1 MKKAADECK
10 VAMAEAVS
18 EVKAKIPLTQE
29 NIRKTDERF
38 ALMEGEIQSATGQV
52 HNQIEQSIRI
62 LKLHEVNVVSQLEN
76 IHQSERRNYE
86 VERDALEVQLAK
98 LTNGVKCMEAVVE
111 RNLTTEIMNTHNSVI
126 KRCTELEAMTVEA
139 RESRGFRVKYVAS
152 KDFDT
157 ATTQLTP
164 GRVVLSG
171 HTDPSRSTAEGRGV
185 TEATVGEQAEFVVTT
200 KDSPQGNMCLSEDDC
215 VRVTIK
221 SSSGR
226 VVESAVQDQK
236 DGHYT
241 VQYTPWNVDSYQVM
255 VTIRGQAVAGSPFHV
270 RVTKREYKPLKT
282 FGSQESGAGRLQNP
296 CGIAVNSRGE
306 VAVAD
311 TGNDRIQLFT
321 SDGRHLGAI
330 GSKGTANGQM
340 DKPRGVAFDHQDHV
354 IVADSGNHRVQVLTT
369 TGEFIKKFGE
379 EQLHYPRGVCVT
391 TDGNIAVCS
400 QGGKPGVKVFT
411 QEGVLL
417 MQFNDSKRKCSP
429 SFVTYSDN
437 NYIVSYAYDHCVSI
451 FNKKGILL
459 NTFGNHGRGRGQ
471 FKCPFGVVID
481 KHNMLLVCDC
491 NNDRIQVFT
500 REGQFVQKI
509 GTRGDGLGQ
518 LNSPVGIA
526 VSPTGH
532 LLVVDNSEHRVQV
545 FH

>member
-1 MKKAADECK
+1 
-10 VAMAEAVS
+10 MAEAVNK
-18 EVKAKIPLTQE
+18 VKAKISLAKEQ
-29 NIRKTDERF
+29 IKKAGERF
-38 ALMEGEIQSATGQV
+38 TLTENEIKSASQQV
-52 HNQIEQSIRI
+52 HDQVEHLIQL
-62 LKLHEVNVVSQLEN
+62 LKLHEAQIKSELEN
-76 IHQSERRNYE
+76 IYQSEQRKYQ
-86 VERDALEVQLAK
+86 VERKNLKVQLAK
-98 LTNGVKCMEAVVE
+98 LTNGVEFWEAAVE
-111 RNLTTEIMNTHNSVI
+111 RNLTTEIINTHNSVI
-126 KRCTELEAMTVEA
+126 ERCTELEAMTVEA
-139 RESRGFRVKYVAS
+139 RESREVRVKYVAS
-152 KDFDT
+152 KDF
-157 ATTQLTP
+157 AARTTQLTP
-164 GRVVLSG
+164 GRVVLSVPP
-171 HTDPSRSTAEGRGV
+171 DPSRSTAKGRGV
-185 TEATVGEQAEFVVTT
+185 REATVGEQAEFVVKT
-200 KDSPQGNMCLSEDDC
+200 KDSKGNMCLSKDDC
-215 VRVTIK
+215 VSVTIK

-379 EQLHYPRGVCVT
+379 KQLQFPRGVCVT

-429 SFVTYSDN
+429 SYVTYSDN
-437 NYIVSYAYDHCVSI
+437 IYIVSYAYDHCVAI

-459 NTFGNHGRGRGQ
+459 STFGKHGTGYGQ
-471 FKCPFGVVID
+471 FTSPFGVVID
-481 KHNMLLVCDC
+481 KRNMLLVCDC
-491 NNDRIQVFT
+491 NNHQIQVFT
-500 REGQFVQKI
+500 TEGQFVQKI
-509 GTRGDGLGQ
+509 GTLGDGLGQ
-518 LNSPVGIA
+518 FRRPVGIA
-526 VSPTGH
+526 VSQTGH
-532 LLVVDNSEHRVQV
+532 LLVVEYGGQRVQV
-545 FH
+545 FQ

>member
-10 VAMAEAVS
+10 VDMAEAVS

-38 ALMEGEIQSATGQV
+38 ALMEGEIQSASRQV
-52 HNQIEQSIRI
+52 DDHVEHFIQI
-62 LKLHEVNVVSQLEN
+62 LKLHEAQIKSELEN
-76 IHQSERRNYE
+76 VYQSEQRKYKAERNN
-86 VERDALEVQLAK
+86 LELQLAQQ
-98 LTNGVKCMEAVVE
+98 TSGVEFGEAVVK
-111 RNLTTEIMNTHNSVI
+111 RNFTTEIMNTHNSVI
-126 KRCTELEAMTVEA
+126 ERCTELEAMTVEA
-139 RESRGFRVKYVAS
+139 RESREVRVKYVAS
-152 KDFDT
+152 KNLDAT
-157 ATTQLTP
+157 AAQLTA

-171 HTDPSRSTAEGRGV
+171 RTDPSSSTAEGRGLR
-185 TEATVGEQAEFVVTT
+185 EATVGEQVEFVVMT
-200 KDSPQGNMCLSEDDC
+200 KDSKGNMCLSKDDC
-215 VRVTIK
+215 VSVTIK
-221 SSSGR
+221 SSSRR
-226 VVESAVQDQK
+226 VVKSAVQDQK

-321 SDGRHLGAI
+321 SDGRHLRAI

-340 DKPRGVAFDHQDHV
+340 DKPEGVAFDHHGHV
-354 IVADSGNHRVQVLTT
+354 IVADSGYHRIQVLTT
-369 TGEFIKKFGE
+369 TGEFIKTFGE
-379 EQLHYPRGVCVT
+379 KQLQDPLGVCVT

-400 QGGKPGVKVFT
+400 RGEKRGIKVFN
-411 QEGVLL
+411 QNGVLL
-417 MQFNDSKRKCSP
+417 MQFNDSKRRCSP

-437 NYIVSYAYDHCVSI
+437 YYFVSYSLDHCVSI
-451 FNKKGILL
+451 FDKKGILL
-459 NTFGNHGRGRGQ
+459 NTFGTRGQ
-471 FKCPFGVVID
+471 DGQFTNPHGVVVD
-481 KHNMLLVCDC
+481 KRNMLLVCDYI
-491 NNDRIQVFT
+491 NNRIQVFT

-518 LNSPVGIA
+518 MNSPVGIA
-526 VSPTGH
+526 VSQTGH
-532 LLVVDNSEHRVQV
+532 LLVTENGGHRVQV
-545 FH
+545 FQ